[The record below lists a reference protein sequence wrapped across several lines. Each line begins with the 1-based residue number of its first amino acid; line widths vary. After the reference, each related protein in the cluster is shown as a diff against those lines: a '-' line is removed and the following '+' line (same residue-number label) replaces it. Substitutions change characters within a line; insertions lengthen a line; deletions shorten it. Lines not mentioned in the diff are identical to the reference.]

1 MAEML
6 SRSGKSLKQTVV
18 QKIKDYIIAE
28 SLQVGDKLP
37 TERKLAESYQVS
49 RSVVREA
56 LSYLENTGVTE
67 SVQGRGTL
75 VKAQDITP
83 LIEGFLFSFQVS
95 HGNLKD
101 LMMLRLTFELAAI
114 DIIERKQ
121 APLTS
126 IAESL
131 VDDVQAFNVSADQKF
146 HESILTA
153 VDSSLFQQM
162 SAVVQAY
169 FYQTPIETSHEE
181 NVRSMT
187 EHRNIYEALKDG
199 NFSLAKALLTQHLMR
214 GAEFYEKIAFDI
226 GGTYIKSAIID
237 ENRQLQDY
245 DKVRTP
251 VNENDAIINYVEAR
265 LQRYIQEHQLQA
277 VAVGIS
283 TAGAV
288 DRKARTIAYAN
299 PNILNY
305 TGTNFVDKL
314 SAYVQELVVY
324 NDVDAA
330 LLGSWM
336 KEKWIMRVR
345 FV

>member
-1 MAEML
+1 ML

-131 VDDVQAFNVSADQKF
+131 VDDVQA
-146 HESILTA
+146 
-153 VDSSLFQQM
+153 
-162 SAVVQAY
+162 Y

-214 GAEFYEKIAFDI
+214 GAEFYEKNSF
-226 GGTYIKSAIID
+226 
-237 ENRQLQDY
+237 
-245 DKVRTP
+245 
-251 VNENDAIINYVEAR
+251 
-265 LQRYIQEHQLQA
+265 
-277 VAVGIS
+277 
-283 TAGAV
+283 
-288 DRKARTIAYAN
+288 
-299 PNILNY
+299 
-305 TGTNFVDKL
+305 
-314 SAYVQELVVY
+314 
-324 NDVDAA
+324 
-330 LLGSWM
+330 
-336 KEKWIMRVR
+336 
-345 FV
+345 